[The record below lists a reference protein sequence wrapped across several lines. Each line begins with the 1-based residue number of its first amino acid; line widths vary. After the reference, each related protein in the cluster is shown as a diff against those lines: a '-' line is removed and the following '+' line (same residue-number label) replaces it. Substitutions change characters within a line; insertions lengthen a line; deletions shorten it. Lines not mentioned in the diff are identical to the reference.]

1 MVYAAYGI
9 SGLTGIVGT
18 FFVKDY
24 LDLSAEFLAAL
35 AFWTGIP
42 WALKM
47 PVGHVVDL
55 IWRWKALLVW
65 LGAALIAASL
75 LVMVGLILHPAAMAK
90 AMSLNHWYV
99 LAALVAPAA
108 YMLQDAVAD
117 AMTVEA
123 VPRVDDKGEPYDAAT
138 RKAMHTTMQTLGRVA
153 VIGGLALVAGA
164 NVWLFYGT
172 EALPAVQKAKLY
184 AFVYELAL
192 VIPLVSVLG
201 VMLHGAI
208 KWRDARRLRRQGK
221 SQAEIEHLLAVH
233 GEEKTRPDWSVLGG
247 SLAFVAITL
256 AIGLSDVPRG
266 QEIIFAGSFAVIVF
280 LLWRLA
286 RELDPAARETLV
298 ATALI
303 LFVYRAMP
311 GTGPGTTWWMIDV
324 LGFDESFQAKLSL
337 VAYALTLAG
346 MFALRGY
353 MARHSIASIIV
364 MLSVAGTVLSLP
376 NIGMFYGLHEW
387 TARHTGGLVDQ
398 RTIAL
403 IDTAL
408 ESPLGQIAMIP
419 MLAWIANTAPANLKA
434 TYFAVMASFSN
445 LALSAAQLGTKYL
458 NEIFVVTRQVR
469 DRATGQVRIPAD
481 YHEVGA
487 LMITTALVTLLVPLV
502 AVAGVRLL
510 RLRTA

>member
-1 MVYAAYGI
+1 M
-9 SGLTGIVGT
+9 
-18 FFVKDY
+18 
-24 LDLSAEFLAAL
+24 SAENWF
-35 AFWTGIP
+35 
-42 WALKM
+42 
-47 PVGHVVDL
+47 
-55 IWRWKALLVW
+55 
-65 LGAALIAASL
+65 
-75 LVMVGLILHPAAMAK
+75 
-90 AMSLNHWYV
+90 V
-99 LAALVAPAA
+99 LAALLTPTG
-108 YMLQDAVAD
+108 YMIQDAVAD

-123 VPRVDDKGEPYDAAT
+123 VPRVDEQGQPIPEAA
-138 RKAMHTTMQTLGRVA
+138 RKEMHTTMQTLGRVA
-153 VIGGLALVAGA
+153 IIGGLAMVAGV

-172 EALPAVQKAKLY
+172 EALPREEKTRLY
-184 AFVYELAL
+184 ALVYQCAL

-201 VMLHGAI
+201 VILHGAI

-221 SQAEIEHLLAVH
+221 SPAEVGRLLAVH
-233 GEEKTRPDWSVLGG
+233 GEEKTHPNWAVLNG
-247 SLAFVAITL
+247 SLVFVAITL
-256 AIGLSDVPRG
+256 AVGLGGVPYA
-266 QEIIFAGSFAVIVF
+266 QELIFTGSFAVILF

-286 RELDPAARETLV
+286 RELEPEARETLV

-303 LFVYRAMP
+303 LFLYRATP
-311 GTGPGTTWWMIDV
+311 GTGQGTTWWMIDV

-353 MARHSIASIIV
+353 MARNSIASIIV
-364 MLSVAGTVLSLP
+364 MLTVAGTLISLP

-387 TARHTGGLVDQ
+387 TARHTGGLIDQ

-458 NEIFVVTRQVR
+458 NQIYVVTREVR
-469 DRATGQVRIPAD
+469 DRATGQVRLPAD

-487 LMITTALVTLLVPLV
+487 LMIAATLITLLVPLV